1 MNSSVSAHTQSQ
13 DPRLLIESF
22 EQAFAKLDSQT
33 RTVLHEVSDEM
44 LYARTAPLGVPDAS
58 IGELILKS
66 AGSVE
71 QTFGGLTANLWDDPF
86 EWTLPETLSS
96 KLLVSKYL
104 DEVVEARTAFF
115 ARLKFDRELT
125 KLVAV
130 PSGDTQPL
138 IRLLIGTLMRAAGY
152 LERAAF
158 LLALLSQASP
168 PKV

>member
-1 MNSSVSAHTQSQ
+1 MNSSVSAQTPSQ
-13 DPRLLIESF
+13 NPRLLIESL

-33 RTVLHEVSDEM
+33 RAVLHEVSDEM

-86 EWTLPETLSS
+86 EWTLPETLSTND
-96 KLLVSKYL
+96 LVSKYL
-104 DEVVEARTAFF
+104 DEVVEARTVLF
-115 ARLKFDRELT
+115 ARLNLDSELT
-125 KLVAV
+125 KLIAM

-152 LERAAF
+152 LERAAV
-158 LLALLSQASP
+158 LLALLSQASV